1 MGSATR
7 EALAKAK
14 SALGKLGGKDGLAL
28 GEQLFEAGRV
38 IGESAQL
45 RSALADP
52 SAAAKDKAAVIGA
65 IFTGIGAPARDLLAE
80 IVSNRW
86 SSQDDLLAGIEE
98 IGIRAVAGSAG
109 KDAPIEA
116 ELFAFGAA
124 VSSNAELEL
133 AVGSKLGSTE
143 SKSALV
149 HTLLKGKASAQ
160 TVAIVD
166 QLVQQPRGRRIGELI
181 RTAAALVADQAN
193 LAVATVISAAPI
205 SEAQLERLRVGLSK
219 SAGRDLQLNLVID
232 PSIIGGLRVQIG
244 DDVIDGSVATRL
256 TDLRLQLVS

>member
-7 EALAKAK
+7 EALEHAK
-14 SALGKLGGKDGLAL
+14 SALGKLGGKDGLAI
-28 GEQLFEAGRV
+28 GEQLFEAARV
-38 IGESAQL
+38 IGGSAQL

-52 SAAAKDKAAVIGA
+52 SAAAADKTAAIGA
-65 IFTGIGAPARDLLAE
+65 IFTGISAGARDLLAE

-98 IGIRAVAGSAG
+98 IGIRAVASSAP
-109 KDAPIEA
+109 KDASIEA
-116 ELFAFGAA
+116 ELFSFGSA

-133 AVGSKLGSTE
+133 AVGSKLGSAQ

-149 HTLLKGKASAQ
+149 TTLLAGKASKQAL
-160 TVAIVD
+160 AIID
-166 QLVQQPRGRRIGELI
+166 HLVQQPRGRRIGELV
-181 RTAAALVADQAN
+181 RTAAAIVADQAN

-205 SEAQLERLRVGLSK
+205 SEAQLERLRAGLSK

-256 TDLRLQLVS
+256 TELRLQLVS